1 MHILT
6 VSPWSARQI
15 QGEGAGVR
23 PPPPTPHRDD
33 LQLSTTTGILYENL
47 FTSPVSYVI
56 P

>member
-15 QGEGAGVR
+15 LGVGAGVR
-23 PPPPTPHRDD
+23 PPPPPHRDD
-33 LQLSTTTGILYENL
+33 LQLSNTTGILYENL